1 MPRKEDTTQLLAR
14 VKEICLAFPEAVL
27 GDFGLHNTFAVRKK
41 KFAYF
46 LDNHHGDG
54 ITALCVKI
62 EPEDRDLLMR
72 GDAERFYKPAYIG
85 HQGWM
90 GCRLDLGDND
100 WEQLRELVFDSY
112 CIQAP
117 KKLAAEL
124 IAKSE

>member
-1 MPRKEDTTQLLAR
+1 MAKREGTPQLLAR
-14 VKEICLAFPEAVL
+14 VTDICLAFPEAVL
-27 GDFGLHNTFAVRKK
+27 GAFGHHATFSVRQK

-46 LDNHHGDG
+46 LDSHHGDG

-62 EPEDRDLLMR
+62 EPEDRELLMR
-72 GDAERFYKPAYIG
+72 ADSGRFYKPAYIG

-112 CIQAP
+112 CIQAS

-124 IAKSE
+124 IAAAE